1 MYTRHNE
8 KKSVVAT
15 RFIIKTLNNKI
26 NKHTTSV
33 SKNVYIDKLDDY
45 IDTISKTKPV
55 DVNHSIYIDFKK
67 ENNTEGPEF

>member
-33 SKNVYIDKLDDY
+33 SKNVSVKL
-45 IDTISKTKPV
+45 SLLM
-55 DVNHSIYIDFKK
+55 
-67 ENNTEGPEF
+67 